1 VTTTDQQLPQRF
13 GLAMD
18 THFAKTGT
26 AYLLRLIAR
35 LDQQQLAQPSLLP
48 GWTRGHIL
56 AHVGYNA
63 RALSRLLKW
72 ARTGQELPMY
82 SSPEQRHDEIEY
94 GATLSIYALR
104 SLIAHSDVAL
114 STAWRTLPPD
124 RWSFPVRTAQGRTV
138 SVSETAWMRAREV
151 WIHAV
156 DLNTAGSF
164 SDFPPAFTD
173 ALIGDVIQTWRRRGQ
188 DLTINLT
195 PVDRDWRI
203 TADVDTDGSATGTAA
218 DIARWLTG
226 RGRHNI
232 QLRQRQAPVLPTWL

>member
-1 VTTTDQQLPQRF
+1 MTTTDQQLPQRF
-13 GLAMD
+13 GLVTDMHWAE
-18 THFAKTGT
+18 TGT

-35 LDQQQLAQPSLLP
+35 LDHQQLAEPSLLP

-82 SSPEQRHDEIEY
+82 SSPEQRHHEIEY
-94 GATLSIYALR
+94 GATLSIDALR
-104 SLIAHSDVAL
+104 SLIVHSDVAL

-138 SVSETAWMRAREV
+138 TVSETAWMRAREV

-156 DLNTAGSF
+156 DLNTGGSF
-164 SDFPPAFTD
+164 SDFPPLYTD
-173 ALIGDVIQTWRRRGQ
+173 ALIGDVIQTWRRRAQ
-188 DLTINLT
+188 DLTISLT

-203 TADVDTDGSATGTAA
+203 TGDVDTDNSATGTAG

-226 RGRHNI
+226 RGRYSI